1 MKTEIIVAENAGFCF
16 GVDRAVKI
24 VYNILNEGKK
34 VVTYGEII
42 HNRDVTN
49 ELSEKGV
56 KIAETLEDLSAL
68 TDETVVI
75 RSHGAAKEVFEL
87 LDKKGIN
94 YLDGT

>member
-24 VYNILNEGKK
+24 VYNILREGKR

-42 HNRDVTN
+42 HNRDVTK
-49 ELSEKGV
+49 ELAAKGV
-56 KIAETLEDLSAL
+56 RIADTPEELAAL

-75 RSHGAAKEVFEL
+75 RLSLIH
-87 LDKKGIN
+87 I
-94 YLDGT
+94 